1 MEKQNLDILKTIEQE
16 MDADVHPILKKILD
30 NIKLIGLAVF
40 GIIAAVAI
48 YSGVDTYREKERAKA
63 VSELGALS
71 EVADPAERIQK
82 LESFISSA
90 PADIRRGAQ
99 LELASLYMEQKEF
112 EKAAAVWKSVDFKN
126 KAQFDVVAGLAE
138 AKALMLQGDYAKA
151 VDILVKIQKD
161 AGSAMQPIVSGALA
175 FAAEK
180 SGQTDLAIAQYKA
193 LKAANPGEGSTF
205 LDYKIA
211 QLKP

>member
-16 MDADVHPILKKILD
+16 MDTDVHPILKKILD
-30 NIKLIGLAVF
+30 NIKVIGLAVF
-40 GIIAAVAI
+40 AIVAAVAI
-48 YSGVDTYREKERAKA
+48 YSGIDVYQEKERAKA

-71 EVADPAERIQK
+71 AVTDPAERIQK
-82 LESFISSA
+82 LESFITSA
-90 PADIRRGAQ
+90 PADIRHGAQ
-99 LELASLYMEQKEF
+99 LELASLYMEQNEF
-112 EKAAAVWKSVDFKN
+112 EKAAAVWKNMDSKN
-126 KAQFDVVAGLAE
+126 QFGVVAGLAE
-138 AKALMLQGDYAKA
+138 ARALMLQGDYAKA
-151 VDILVKIQKD
+151 VDVLVKIQKD

-180 SGQTDLAIAQYKA
+180 SGQNDLAIAQYKT

-211 QLKP
+211 QLTTP